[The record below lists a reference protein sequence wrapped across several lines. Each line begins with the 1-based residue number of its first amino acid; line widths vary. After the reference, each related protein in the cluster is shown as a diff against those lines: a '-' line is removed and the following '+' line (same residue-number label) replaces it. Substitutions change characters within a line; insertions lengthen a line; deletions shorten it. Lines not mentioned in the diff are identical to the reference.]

1 MYSAKE
7 FKCKDRCTSC
17 CESTGL
23 IIDPTLADMY
33 RIGLYKAKSIL
44 DVFEE
49 SCKIWFRDNSGIDIG
64 IAFDIPCHYIGDSRC
79 GIHHYKPIVCRVSP
93 EMHFMDTG
101 MVRKQMKRFIPCL
114 SEDMNID
121 AKVARNI
128 RKLQYLGGIEEQ
140 DTKEAI
146 YSPSITLSHD
156 PTEYFMHH
164 PIFRDNIRGKEEDI
178 PFTIKCQQEALA
190 ADFLETIL
198 KRLEKAV
205 KKTRVMDKIKRT
217 TERYF
222 AISH

>member
-1 MYSAKE
+1 MYAANE

-17 CESTGL
+17 CESPGL

-33 RIGLYKAKSIL
+33 RIGLYRNKGIL

-49 SCKIWFRDNSGIDIG
+49 SCKTWFRDHSGTDII
-64 IAFDIPCHYIGDSRC
+64 IAFDMPCHYIEDNLC
-79 GIHHYKPIVCRVSP
+79 GIHPYKPIVCRISP
-93 EMHFMDTG
+93 EMHFMATDK
-101 MVRKQMKRFIPCL
+101 VRKQISRFIPCL
-114 SEDMNID
+114 SEDMAID

-146 YSPSITLSHD
+146 YSPSIILSSD

-178 PFTIKCQQEALA
+178 PFTIKCQQDALA

-222 AISH
+222 AISR